1 MFCRLLTERAKHRS
15 TLVIHRVIHILS
27 ELEPHTPF
35 FMANTRPLRYGGVMN
50 SGFPTPP
57 PGVFDD
63 EPPGW
68 TNNAAAPSAAS
79 THAVKPEPYSP
90 PRMATPTAPAMSETL
105 TQRKREMLKRCT
117 DAAQQ
122 LGKPV
127 LFGMTTS
134 LILQSVPLPKDCD
147 LNATELHTVS
157 DSHRTRIRAVVPPTT
172 PHIWKPLSTAHNARI
187 NKHVHALDL
196 VHTWAQL
203 AAHMSLES
211 LVILGD
217 ATLTAIARKPSLSG
231 GRTADEIY
239 QDFVR
244 QVSELPKFNAKAT
257 CMIALEF
264 IAPRVDSPMESET
277 RITTTQYGLPRAVTN
292 YTVPGAT
299 FSNGAP
305 ITLDLAWPEFRVAI
319 EYDGDHHRTD
329 KAQWRRDNDKRELLR
344 HHHWIVLIA
353 TAANMADEPS
363 QAELAYRAGRQLAL
377 RGSIFDF
384 TLTATPLNELAR
396 RKRRKSTGAH

>member
-1 MFCRLLTERAKHRS
+1 M
-15 TLVIHRVIHILS
+15 
-27 ELEPHTPF
+27 
-35 FMANTRPLRYGGVMN
+35 
-50 SGFPTPP
+50 
-57 PGVFDD
+57 
-63 EPPGW
+63 
-68 TNNAAAPSAAS
+68 
-79 THAVKPEPYSP
+79 
-90 PRMATPTAPAMSETL
+90 
-105 TQRKREMLKRCT
+105 
-117 DAAQQ
+117 
-122 LGKPV
+122 
-127 LFGMTTS
+127 
-134 LILQSVPLPKDCD
+134 
-147 LNATELHTVS
+147 
-157 DSHRTRIRAVVPPTT
+157 
-172 PHIWKPLSTAHNARI
+172 
-187 NKHVHALDL
+187 
-196 VHTWAQL
+196 
-203 AAHMSLES
+203 
-211 LVILGD
+211 
-217 ATLTAIARKPSLSG
+217 
-231 GRTADEIY
+231 
-239 QDFVR
+239 R

-396 RKRRKSTGAH
+396 RKRRKSTGRTELQHRLRLRALAATHMPFIAPHLVAWPRPHGTVVCHTPCYVRRIRTSSALRTAILCGSRYTSRCPMSW

>member
-1 MFCRLLTERAKHRS
+1 
-15 TLVIHRVIHILS
+15 
-27 ELEPHTPF
+27 
-35 FMANTRPLRYGGVMN
+35 MANTRPLRYGGVMN

-172 PHIWKPLSTAHNARI
+172 PHIWKPLSAAHNARI
-187 NKHVHALDL
+187 NKHVHALNL

-211 LVILGD
+211 WSYL
-217 ATLTAIARKPSLSG
+217 ATQPL
-231 GRTADEIY
+231 
-239 QDFVR
+239 R
-244 QVSELPKFNAKAT
+244 Q
-257 CMIALEF
+257 
-264 IAPRVDSPMESET
+264 
-277 RITTTQYGLPRAVTN
+277 
-292 YTVPGAT
+292 
-299 FSNGAP
+299 
-305 ITLDLAWPEFRVAI
+305 
-319 EYDGDHHRTD
+319 
-329 KAQWRRDNDKRELLR
+329 
-344 HHHWIVLIA
+344 
-353 TAANMADEPS
+353 
-363 QAELAYRAGRQLAL
+363 
-377 RGSIFDF
+377 
-384 TLTATPLNELAR
+384 
-396 RKRRKSTGAH
+396 

>member
-1 MFCRLLTERAKHRS
+1 M
-15 TLVIHRVIHILS
+15 
-27 ELEPHTPF
+27 
-35 FMANTRPLRYGGVMN
+35 
-50 SGFPTPP
+50 
-57 PGVFDD
+57 
-63 EPPGW
+63 
-68 TNNAAAPSAAS
+68 
-79 THAVKPEPYSP
+79 
-90 PRMATPTAPAMSETL
+90 
-105 TQRKREMLKRCT
+105 
-117 DAAQQ
+117 
-122 LGKPV
+122 
-127 LFGMTTS
+127 
-134 LILQSVPLPKDCD
+134 
-147 LNATELHTVS
+147 
-157 DSHRTRIRAVVPPTT
+157 
-172 PHIWKPLSTAHNARI
+172 
-187 NKHVHALDL
+187 
-196 VHTWAQL
+196 
-203 AAHMSLES
+203 
-211 LVILGD
+211 VILGD

-305 ITLDLAWPEFRVAI
+305 ITLDLAW
-319 EYDGDHHRTD
+319 
-329 KAQWRRDNDKRELLR
+329 RDNDKRELLR

-377 RGSIFDF
+377 RGAIFDF

>member
-1 MFCRLLTERAKHRS
+1 
-15 TLVIHRVIHILS
+15 
-27 ELEPHTPF
+27 
-35 FMANTRPLRYGGVMN
+35 MANTRPLRYGGVMN

-187 NKHVHALDL
+187 NKHVHALNL
-196 VHTWAQL
+196 VHTLGAARRSHVIGIIGHTWRRNPYGNSAQ
-203 AAHMSLES
+203 AEPIGRPH
-211 LVILGD
+211 
-217 ATLTAIARKPSLSG
+217 RRRNLSG
-231 GRTADEIY
+231 LCAAGQRTSEI
-239 QDFVR
+239 QR
-244 QVSELPKFNAKAT
+244 
-257 CMIALEF
+257 
-264 IAPRVDSPMESET
+264 ESHMH
-277 RITTTQYGLPRAVTN
+277 
-292 YTVPGAT
+292 
-299 FSNGAP
+299 
-305 ITLDLAWPEFRVAI
+305 D
-319 EYDGDHHRTD
+319 RT
-329 KAQWRRDNDKRELLR
+329 
-344 HHHWIVLIA
+344 
-353 TAANMADEPS
+353 
-363 QAELAYRAGRQLAL
+363 
-377 RGSIFDF
+377 
-384 TLTATPLNELAR
+384 
-396 RKRRKSTGAH
+396 

>member
-1 MFCRLLTERAKHRS
+1 MHGRRATARKACALRHDHIADTAIRAASQGLRSQCHRAPYRLRLASHPDTRRRSANNTAHLETAKHRAQCTYQQACARAGS
-15 TLVIHRVIHILS
+15 GTYLGAARRSHVIGII
-27 ELEPHTPF
+27 
-35 FMANTRPLRYGGVMN
+35 G
-50 SGFPTPP
+50 
-57 PGVFDD
+57 
-63 EPPGW
+63 
-68 TNNAAAPSAAS
+68 
-79 THAVKPEPYSP
+79 
-90 PRMATPTAPAMSETL
+90 
-105 TQRKREMLKRCT
+105 
-117 DAAQQ
+117 
-122 LGKPV
+122 
-127 LFGMTTS
+127 
-134 LILQSVPLPKDCD
+134 
-147 LNATELHTVS
+147 
-157 DSHRTRIRAVVPPTT
+157 
-172 PHIWKPLSTAHNARI
+172 
-187 NKHVHALDL
+187 
-196 VHTWAQL
+196 HTWRRNPYGNSAQ
-203 AAHMSLES
+203 AEP
-211 LVILGD
+211 I
-217 ATLTAIARKPSLSG
+217 G

>member
-1 MFCRLLTERAKHRS
+1 
-15 TLVIHRVIHILS
+15 
-27 ELEPHTPF
+27 
-35 FMANTRPLRYGGVMN
+35 
-50 SGFPTPP
+50 
-57 PGVFDD
+57 
-63 EPPGW
+63 
-68 TNNAAAPSAAS
+68 
-79 THAVKPEPYSP
+79 
-90 PRMATPTAPAMSETL
+90 
-105 TQRKREMLKRCT
+105 
-117 DAAQQ
+117 
-122 LGKPV
+122 
-127 LFGMTTS
+127 
-134 LILQSVPLPKDCD
+134 
-147 LNATELHTVS
+147 
-157 DSHRTRIRAVVPPTT
+157 
-172 PHIWKPLSTAHNARI
+172 
-187 NKHVHALDL
+187 
-196 VHTWAQL
+196 
-203 AAHMSLES
+203 MSLES

-377 RGSIFDF
+377 RGAIFDF

>member
-1 MFCRLLTERAKHRS
+1 
-15 TLVIHRVIHILS
+15 
-27 ELEPHTPF
+27 
-35 FMANTRPLRYGGVMN
+35 MANTRPLRYGGVMN

-157 DSHRTRIRAVVPPTT
+157 DSHRTRIRARR
-172 PHIWKPLSTAHNARI
+172 SANNTAHLETAKRRAQCTYQQACARAESGTYLGAARRS
-187 NKHVHALDL
+187 HVIGIIG
-196 VHTWAQL
+196 HTWRRNPYGNSAQ
-203 AAHMSLES
+203 AEP
-211 LVILGD
+211 IG
-217 ATLTAIARKPSLSG
+217 RPQRRRNLSG
-231 GRTADEIY
+231 LCAAGQRTSEI
-239 QDFVR
+239 QR
-244 QVSELPKFNAKAT
+244 
-257 CMIALEF
+257 
-264 IAPRVDSPMESET
+264 ESHMH
-277 RITTTQYGLPRAVTN
+277 
-292 YTVPGAT
+292 
-299 FSNGAP
+299 
-305 ITLDLAWPEFRVAI
+305 D
-319 EYDGDHHRTD
+319 RT
-329 KAQWRRDNDKRELLR
+329 
-344 HHHWIVLIA
+344 
-353 TAANMADEPS
+353 
-363 QAELAYRAGRQLAL
+363 
-377 RGSIFDF
+377 
-384 TLTATPLNELAR
+384 
-396 RKRRKSTGAH
+396 

>member
-1 MFCRLLTERAKHRS
+1 
-15 TLVIHRVIHILS
+15 
-27 ELEPHTPF
+27 
-35 FMANTRPLRYGGVMN
+35 
-50 SGFPTPP
+50 
-57 PGVFDD
+57 
-63 EPPGW
+63 
-68 TNNAAAPSAAS
+68 
-79 THAVKPEPYSP
+79 
-90 PRMATPTAPAMSETL
+90 
-105 TQRKREMLKRCT
+105 
-117 DAAQQ
+117 
-122 LGKPV
+122 
-127 LFGMTTS
+127 
-134 LILQSVPLPKDCD
+134 
-147 LNATELHTVS
+147 
-157 DSHRTRIRAVVPPTT
+157 
-172 PHIWKPLSTAHNARI
+172 
-187 NKHVHALDL
+187 
-196 VHTWAQL
+196 
-203 AAHMSLES
+203 
-211 LVILGD
+211 
-217 ATLTAIARKPSLSG
+217 
-231 GRTADEIY
+231 
-239 QDFVR
+239 
-244 QVSELPKFNAKAT
+244 
-257 CMIALEF
+257 MIALEF

-277 RITTTQYGLPRAVTN
+277 RITTTQYGLPQAVTN

>member
-1 MFCRLLTERAKHRS
+1 M
-15 TLVIHRVIHILS
+15 
-27 ELEPHTPF
+27 
-35 FMANTRPLRYGGVMN
+35 
-50 SGFPTPP
+50 
-57 PGVFDD
+57 
-63 EPPGW
+63 
-68 TNNAAAPSAAS
+68 
-79 THAVKPEPYSP
+79 
-90 PRMATPTAPAMSETL
+90 
-105 TQRKREMLKRCT
+105 
-117 DAAQQ
+117 
-122 LGKPV
+122 
-127 LFGMTTS
+127 
-134 LILQSVPLPKDCD
+134 
-147 LNATELHTVS
+147 
-157 DSHRTRIRAVVPPTT
+157 
-172 PHIWKPLSTAHNARI
+172 
-187 NKHVHALDL
+187 HALDL

-377 RGSIFDF
+377 RGAIFDF

>member
-1 MFCRLLTERAKHRS
+1 MQDISKPKKLLYRIVPKDPD
-15 TLVIHRVIHILS
+15 IL
-27 ELEPHTPF
+27 L
-35 FMANTRPLRYGGVMN
+35 PLRTANQMRACAEGV
-50 SGFPTPP
+50 TP
-57 PGVFDD
+57 VNQRD
-63 EPPGW
+63 
-68 TNNAAAPSAAS
+68 AAAGVCQEQCILNCRISAA
-79 THAVKPEPYSP
+79 HDRNV
-90 PRMATPTAPAMSETL
+90 
-105 TQRKREMLKRCT
+105 Q
-117 DAAQQ
+117 
-122 LGKPV
+122 
-127 LFGMTTS
+127 S
-134 LILQSVPLPKDCD
+134 LIK
-147 LNATELHTVS
+147 
-157 DSHRTRIRAVVPPTT
+157 RAVVPPTT

-299 FSNGAP
+299 FSNGEP

-377 RGSIFDF
+377 RGAIFDF

>member
-1 MFCRLLTERAKHRS
+1 
-15 TLVIHRVIHILS
+15 
-27 ELEPHTPF
+27 
-35 FMANTRPLRYGGVMN
+35 
-50 SGFPTPP
+50 
-57 PGVFDD
+57 
-63 EPPGW
+63 
-68 TNNAAAPSAAS
+68 
-79 THAVKPEPYSP
+79 
-90 PRMATPTAPAMSETL
+90 MSETL

-172 PHIWKPLSTAHNARI
+172 PHIWKPLSAAHNARI
-187 NKHVHALDL
+187 NKHVHALNL

-329 KAQWRRDNDKRELLR
+329 KVQWRRDNEKKGT
-344 HHHWIVLIA
+344 V
-353 TAANMADEPS
+353 
-363 QAELAYRAGRQLAL
+363 AGPRLDINH
-377 RGSIFDF
+377 RDRS
-384 TLTATPLNELAR
+384 
-396 RKRRKSTGAH
+396 KSD